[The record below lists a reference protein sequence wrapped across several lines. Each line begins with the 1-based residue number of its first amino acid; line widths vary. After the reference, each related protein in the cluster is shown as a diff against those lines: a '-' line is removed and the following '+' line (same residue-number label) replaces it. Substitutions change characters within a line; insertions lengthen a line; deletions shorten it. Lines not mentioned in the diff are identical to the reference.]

1 LRRGGV
7 EELRRGGV
15 EYEKTPVTFGDRG
28 FFILNSSSPQLL
40 LS

>member
-1 LRRGGV
+1 LRSLKV

-15 EYEKTPVTFGDRG
+15 EDGRAIP
-28 FFILNSSSPQLL
+28 SSTSQLL